1 MAVYIL
7 QTTLVLHLQNDAV
20 LGVFSTPVASGS
32 ESRSEIE
39 HKQLQLRYITI
50 LWVFHTFLSVCIF
63 TCIQITV

>member
-7 QTTLVLHLQNDAV
+7 HSTLVLHFQNDTV

-50 LWVFHTFLSVCIF
+50 LWHSLGVSIHMHTDHSLMS
-63 TCIQITV
+63 